1 MISFDDSSPCF
12 CLALL
17 HCCYGKRLCKLCLIL
32 LAGTAA
38 RVPENAVLQKKNK
51 KNTCPFMEQEFF
63 LSKKGKKCKVAVLLL
78 KLKWLQGSEEDQM
91 HVMNTNLHQHI

>member
-1 MISFDDSSPCF
+1 
-12 CLALL
+12 
-17 HCCYGKRLCKLCLIL
+17 
-32 LAGTAA
+32 
-38 RVPENAVLQKKNK
+38 
-51 KNTCPFMEQEFF
+51 MEQEFF